1 MAGLWITVPE
11 LGPDYETSEYA
22 SQAVE
27 AASYV
32 MWALSGRKYSGTTTV
47 TERYVRFTPLL
58 NTRLLQETALLNARI
73 NKSLEMIEPWIS
85 AETRIR
91 LRGQPVHEIKAV
103 RSVTGQVFSQDD
115 YYMVDRSTLQFQTGV
130 LVVPADIEITY
141 TFGSNPP
148 VLGKM
153 AARRIAMEFIKLWEG
168 DETCALPERVTSITR
183 QGVSYTLLD
192 SQDFLQEMRLG
203 IYEIDLFLKTTN
215 PNKAQRRSK
224 VFSPDLSRA
233 RRYTTKPL
241 KLPQT
246 VLDIIV
252 SKTGGDVSIS
262 LATLDAE
269 FLENEPGWTTELMLR
284 SYDNS
289 RSMSLTGSDYIT
301 IEDGTLTLTVPYSLA
316 YGVVKMVDSGT
327 YDLYATNSSEE
338 TSLIT
343 SGNLKIDMTL

>member
-11 LGPDYETSEYA
+11 LGQDYETSEYA
-22 SQAVE
+22 AEAVQ
-27 AASYV
+27 AASYL
-32 MWALSGRKYSGTTTV
+32 MWVLSGRKYSGTTTV
-47 TERYVRFTPLL
+47 TERYVRFAPLL

-91 LRGQPVHEIKAV
+91 LRGQPVHQISAV
-103 RSVTGQVFSQDD
+103 RSVTGQIFSPDD

-130 LVVPADIEITY
+130 LVVPADVEVTY
-141 TFGSNPP
+141 TFGTNPP

-153 AARRIAMEFIKLWEG
+153 AARRIAQEFIKLWEG
-168 DETCALPERVTSITR
+168 DETCALPDRVTSVSR
-183 QGVSYTLLD
+183 QGVSYTILD
-192 SQDFLQEMRLG
+192 SQDFIQEMRLG
-203 IYEIDLFLKTTN
+203 IYEIDLFLKAVN

-241 KLPQT
+241 KLST
-246 VLDIIV
+246 SVLDFTLG
-252 SKTGGDVSIS
+252 KTGGTKTIA
-262 LATLDAE
+262 LADLDAE
-269 FLENEPGWTTELMLR
+269 FLGTESGWNLELIIR

-289 RSMSLTGSDYIT
+289 RNYTFTDISNIDVQGGNLI
-301 IEDGTLTLTVPYSLA
+301 LTVPYATAQSVL
-316 YGVVKMVDSGT
+316 KMVDSGT
-327 YDLYATNSSEE
+327 YDVYATNSEDE

-343 SGNLKIDMTL
+343 SGNLILDMTL